1 VSELRDLIA
10 VMAASI
16 YAAHVICGVRED
28 SKPEAMQTAV
38 DDAQALWRL
47 TGVVRH

>member
-16 YAAHVICGVRED
+16 YAAHVLLGVRED
-28 SKPEAMQTAV
+28 NKPEAMQTAV
-38 DDAQALWRL
+38 DDARALWKL
-47 TGVVRH
+47 MAGTH